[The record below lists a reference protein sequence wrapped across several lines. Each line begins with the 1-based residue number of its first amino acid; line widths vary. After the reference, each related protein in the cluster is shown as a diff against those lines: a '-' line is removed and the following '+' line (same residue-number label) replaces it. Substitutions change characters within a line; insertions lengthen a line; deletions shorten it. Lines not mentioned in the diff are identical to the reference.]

1 VIDPALVALMSL
13 FARAVR
19 SGRYGEAVR
28 VLREAGLDEQQALA
42 FLHDALPR

>member
-1 VIDPALVALMSL
+1 LIEPGLVALMAL

-19 SGRYGEAVR
+19 SGRYGEAMR

-42 FLHDALPR
+42 FLHDSLGR